1 MPNNK
6 GGKKYKRNKNVAQE
20 NKNTRFKDEN
30 ESQEYAQITN
40 ALGNCRFDVLCFDGT
55 SRLATM
61 CGKMRKRVFVN
72 QGEIVLVSLREW
84 QDSKCD
90 IIDKYNANDVQK
102 LKQKKCI
109 PDFIKLEEKKV
120 IDDDDEDEDDNM
132 GFVFSTDMPSDSEE
146 DEMELDKKSSSDEE
160 SDTENDKIDFD
171 EI

>member
-20 NKNTRFKDEN
+20 NKTTRLKDEN
-30 ESQEYAQITN
+30 DSQEYAQITK
-40 ALGNCRFDVLCFDGT
+40 AFGNCRFDVMCFDGK

-72 QGEIVLVSLREW
+72 QGELVLVSLRDW

-90 IIDKYNANDVQK
+90 IIEKYNPNDVQK
-102 LKQKKCI
+102 LKKMKCI
-109 PDFIKLEEKKV
+109 PDFIKFEETV
-120 IDDDDEDEDDNM
+120 IVEEETDDNLGNPFTM
-132 GFVFSTDMPSDSEE
+132 DIPSDSSDDEE
-146 DEMELDKKSSSDEE
+146 EFIDKKISSDESE
-160 SDTENDKIDFD
+160 SDDNIELD

>member
-20 NKNTRFKDEN
+20 NKTTRLKDEN
-30 ESQEYAQITN
+30 DSQEYAQITK
-40 ALGNCRFDVLCFDGT
+40 ALGNCRFDVMCFDGK

-72 QGEIVLVSLREW
+72 QGELVLVSLRDW

-90 IIDKYNANDVQK
+90 IIEKYNPNDVQK
-102 LKQKKCI
+102 FKKMKCI
-109 PDFIKLEEKKV
+109 PDFIKLEETV
-120 IDDDDEDEDDNM
+120 IVEEDDHDNM
-132 GFVFSTDMPSDSEE
+132 GNPFTMDIPSD
-146 DEMELDKKSSSDEE
+146 SSDEE
-160 SDTENDKIDFD
+160 EEFIDKKISSDESESDDDIDVD

>member
-6 GGKKYKRNKNVAQE
+6 GGKKYKRNKNIAQE

-30 ESQEYAQITN
+30 ESQEYAQITS
-40 ALGNCRFDVLCFDGT
+40 ALGNCRFDVLCFDGK

-72 QGEIVLVSLREW
+72 QGEIVLVSLRDW

-120 IDDDDEDEDDNM
+120 IDDDDEDDNN
-132 GFVFSTDMPSDSEE
+132 GFIFSTDMPSDSDE
-146 DEMELDKKSSSDEE
+146 DEMEFDKKSSSDEE
-160 SDTENDKIDFD
+160 SNTENDKINLD